1 MSTNAVR
8 ITEISVAHSNSEF
21 DAETGEIFVTVD
33 RSQNTQHDNE
43 ITSSVDRFGSS
54 DQSGETTGSV
64 DRFGSS
70 DQSGETTSSV
80 DRFGSSDQSGE
91 ITSSVD
97 RFQHTLDSRAI
108 ELLNSVPGIETL
120 TALVAI
126 DPEDLSRAARVDY
139 LSAVE
144 RQTGWL
150 QALIQRAIVAVAG
163 SEPSEADGIYEGV
176 DDAEREDISAA
187 LRMSGNSAQYKI
199 DIARSLINTLPN
211 TCSAL
216 ATGEISPAHANVI
229 ARETAAAI
237 REGLPTEAIE
247 RIEES
252 AIAHAEFHTPAQV
265 GNKVRTM
272 LAQIAPK
279 EFEEIV
285 VRAREARKVSMYR
298 ESDGMATVV
307 AILPAEDA
315 QTVMSA
321 IENFVIRANRRDEEA
336 RNHAAK
342 AAIIRAAFIGRAP
355 STYES
360 ARRKSGAGFSGAG
373 VSGAGVSGA
382 GVSGAGVSG
391 AGVSGA
397 GVSGAGVSGAGVSG
411 AGVSGEQIEMT
422 SEEEAAFNNEYVP
435 DLRTMDMKRADA
447 LSEIAGIAVSLSADE
462 AKSHRRSVSVNVTI
476 DLPTLLG
483 LNENPGQLA
492 GYGVLPA
499 QIVRALAGEG
509 KWRRFIT
516 DPNTGTLLDYGRDSY
531 QPPQDLVDFLIAR
544 DRTCRFPGCRQSAAR
559 ADIDHAEAWEDGGET
574 SAANLGALCRRH
586 HRLKTHGGW
595 KLSSNADG
603 SCSWESP
610 DGHNYFVPARPVL
623 DAV

>member
-1 MSTNAVR
+1 MSTNAAR
-8 ITEISVAHSNSEF
+8 ITEISVAHSSSEF
-21 DAETGEIFVTVD
+21 DTKTGDIFAP
-33 RSQNTQHDNE
+33 S
-43 ITSSVDRFGSS
+43 
-54 DQSGETTGSV
+54 
-64 DRFGSS
+64 
-70 DQSGETTSSV
+70 
-80 DRFGSSDQSGE
+80 
-91 ITSSVD
+91 D
-97 RFQHTLDSRAI
+97 RFQNTLNARAT

-126 DPEDLSRAARVDY
+126 DPEDLSRGARVDY

-163 SEPSEADGIYEGV
+163 AEPSEADGIYEGV

-237 REGLPTEAIE
+237 REGLPTEAIA

-272 LAQIAPK
+272 LAQVAPK

-285 VRAREARKVSMYR
+285 VRARETRKVSMYR

-342 AAIIRAAFIGRAP
+342 AEIIRTAFIGRSP
-355 STYES
+355 STYENTK
-360 ARRKSGAGFSGAG
+360 RKSGAG

-382 GVSGAGVSG
+382 GVSGAGD
-391 AGVSGA
+391 
-397 GVSGAGVSGAGVSG
+397 
-411 AGVSGEQIEMT
+411 EQIKMT
-422 SEEEAAFNNEYVP
+422 PEEEAAFSNEYAP

-483 LNENPGQLA
+483 LKENPGQLA

-499 QIVRALAGEG
+499 QIMRALAGEG

-531 QPPQDLVDFLIAR
+531 QPPQDLVDYLIAR

-586 HRLKTHGGW
+586 HRMKTHGGW
-595 KLSSNADG
+595 KLTSNEDG
-603 SCSWESP
+603 SCNWESP
-610 DGHNYFVPARPVL
+610 DGHRYFVPARPVL

>member
-1 MSTNAVR
+1 MRTKATR
-8 ITEISVAHSNSEF
+8 ITEISVTNLNSGF
-21 DAETGEIFVTVD
+21 DTETGEILAPARRF
-33 RSQNTQHDNE
+33 QNT
-43 ITSSVDRFGSS
+43 
-54 DQSGETTGSV
+54 DQPSQTTGSV
-64 DRFGSS
+64 DRF
-70 DQSGETTSSV
+70 QN
-80 DRFGSSDQSGE
+80 
-91 ITSSVD
+91 
-97 RFQHTLDSRAI
+97 TLDTRAT

-126 DPEDLSRAARVDY
+126 DPEDLSRSARVDY

-163 SEPSEADGIYEGV
+163 AEPSEADGIYEGV

-216 ATGEISPAHANVI
+216 STGEISPAHANVI

-285 VRAREARKVSMYR
+285 VRARETRKVSMYR
-298 ESDGMATVV
+298 ESDGIATIV

-342 AAIIRAAFIGRAP
+342 AEIIRAAFNGRAP
-355 STYES
+355 RTYES
-360 ARRKSGAGFSGAG
+360 AKRTN
-373 VSGAGVSGA
+373 GA

-411 AGVSGEQIEMT
+411 AGVSGERIEMT
-422 SEEEAAFNNEYVP
+422 AEEESAFNNEYVP

-483 LNENPGQLA
+483 LKENPGQLA

-499 QIVRALAGEG
+499 QITRALASEG

-531 QPPQDLVDFLIAR
+531 QPPQDLVDYLIAR

-586 HRLKTHGGW
+586 HRMKTHGGW
-595 KLSSNADG
+595 KLSSNEDG

-610 DGHNYFVPARPVL
+610 DGHCYFVPARPVL

>member
-1 MSTNAVR
+1 MSTSAARV
-8 ITEISVAHSNSEF
+8 TEISADDSYSEF
-21 DAETGEIFVTVD
+21 DAETGKIFATP
-33 RSQNTQHDNE
+33 
-43 ITSSVDRFGSS
+43 
-54 DQSGETTGSV
+54 
-64 DRFGSS
+64 
-70 DQSGETTSSV
+70 
-80 DRFGSSDQSGE
+80 
-91 ITSSVD
+91 D
-97 RFQHTLDSRAI
+97 RFQNTLDSRAT

-126 DPEDLSRAARVDY
+126 DPEDLSRGARVDY

-163 SEPSEADGIYEGV
+163 AEPSEADGIYEGV

-237 REGLPTEAIE
+237 REGLPKEAIE

-272 LAQIAPK
+272 LAQVAPK

-285 VRAREARKVSMYR
+285 VRARETRKVSMYR

-342 AAIIRAAFIGRAP
+342 AEIIRAAFIGRAP
-355 STYES
+355 SAYEN
-360 ARRKSGAGFSGAG
+360 AKRMSGAG

-397 GVSGAGVSGAGVSG
+397 GVSGAGISGAGISG
-411 AGVSGEQIEMT
+411 AGISGEQIKMT
-422 SEEEAAFNNEYVP
+422 PEEVAAFSNEYAP

-483 LNENPGQLA
+483 LKENPGQLA

-499 QIVRALAGEG
+499 QIMRALAGEG

-531 QPPQDLVDFLIAR
+531 QPPQDLVDYLIAR

-586 HRLKTHGGW
+586 HRMKTHGGW
-595 KLSSNADG
+595 KLTSNEDG
-603 SCSWESP
+603 SCNWESP
-610 DGHNYFVPARPVL
+610 DGHRYFVPARPVL

>member
-1 MSTNAVR
+1 MSTNAAR
-8 ITEISVAHSNSEF
+8 ITEISVVHSNPEF
-21 DAETGEIFVTVD
+21 DTETGEIFAPA
-33 RSQNTQHDNE
+33 
-43 ITSSVDRFGSS
+43 
-54 DQSGETTGSV
+54 
-64 DRFGSS
+64 
-70 DQSGETTSSV
+70 
-80 DRFGSSDQSGE
+80 
-91 ITSSVD
+91 D
-97 RFQHTLDSRAI
+97 RFQNTKQVLESTGPVDRYGSREDFDSSDRFQNTLNARAT

-126 DPEDLSRAARVDY
+126 DPEDLSRGARVDY

-163 SEPSEADGIYEGV
+163 AEPSEADGIYEGV

-237 REGLPTEAIE
+237 REGLPTDAIT

-272 LAQIAPK
+272 LAQVAPK

-285 VRAREARKVSMYR
+285 VRARETRKVSIYR

-342 AAIIRAAFIGRAP
+342 AEIIRAAFIGRAP
-355 STYES
+355 STYEN
-360 ARRKSGAGFSGAG
+360 AKRKSGAG
-373 VSGAGVSGA
+373 VSGAGA
-382 GVSGAGVSG
+382 
-391 AGVSGA
+391 
-397 GVSGAGVSGAGVSG
+397 
-411 AGVSGEQIEMT
+411 EQIKMT
-422 SEEEAAFNNEYVP
+422 PEEEAAFSNEYAP

-483 LNENPGQLA
+483 LKENPGQLA

-499 QIVRALAGEG
+499 QIMRALAGEG

-586 HRLKTHGGW
+586 HRMKTHGGW
-595 KLSSNADG
+595 KLTSNEDG
-603 SCSWESP
+603 SCNWESP
-610 DGHNYFVPARPVL
+610 DGHRYFVPARPVL

>member
-1 MSTNAVR
+1 VGSFNDCAQLISFVGGLIHYQLMNTNAARVADLSA
-8 ITEISVAHSNSEF
+8 TESHTEF
-21 DAETGEIFVTVD
+21 DTETGEIFNAKENFSISEND
-33 RSQNTQHDNE
+33 SPRLN
-43 ITSSVDRFGSS
+43 
-54 DQSGETTGSV
+54 
-64 DRFGSS
+64 
-70 DQSGETTSSV
+70 
-80 DRFGSSDQSGE
+80 
-91 ITSSVD
+91 D
-97 RFQHTLDSRAI
+97 RFQNTLDSRAT
-108 ELLNSVPGIETL
+108 ELLHSVPGIETL

-126 DPEDLSRAARVDY
+126 DPEDLSRGARVDY

-163 SEPSEADGIYEGV
+163 AEPSEADGIYEGV

-285 VRAREARKVSMYR
+285 VRARETRKVSMYR

-342 AAIIRAAFIGRAP
+342 AEIIRAAFLGRAP
-355 STYES
+355 SAYES
-360 ARRKSGAGFSGAG
+360 AKRK
-373 VSGAGVSGA
+373 
-382 GVSGAGVSG
+382 
-391 AGVSGA
+391 
-397 GVSGAGVSGAGVSG
+397 SGAGVSG
-411 AGVSGEQIEMT
+411 AGVSGEEIKMT
-422 SEEEAAFNNEYVP
+422 AEEESAFAHEYEP

-447 LSEIAGIAVSLSADE
+447 LSEIAGIAVSLSEDE

-483 LNENPGQLA
+483 LKENPGQLA
-492 GYGVLPA
+492 GYGALPA
-499 QIVRALAGEG
+499 QIMRSLAGEG

-531 QPPQDLVDFLIAR
+531 QPPQDLVDYLIAR

-586 HRLKTHGGW
+586 HRMKTHGGW
-595 KLSSNADG
+595 KLTSNEDG
-603 SCSWESP
+603 SCNWESP
-610 DGHNYFVPARPVL
+610 DGHRYFVPARPVL

>member
-1 MSTNAVR
+1 
-8 ITEISVAHSNSEF
+8 
-21 DAETGEIFVTVD
+21 
-33 RSQNTQHDNE
+33 
-43 ITSSVDRFGSS
+43 
-54 DQSGETTGSV
+54 
-64 DRFGSS
+64 
-70 DQSGETTSSV
+70 
-80 DRFGSSDQSGE
+80 
-91 ITSSVD
+91 
-97 RFQHTLDSRAI
+97 
-108 ELLNSVPGIETL
+108 
-120 TALVAI
+120 
-126 DPEDLSRAARVDY
+126 
-139 LSAVE
+139 
-144 RQTGWL
+144 
-150 QALIQRAIVAVAG
+150 
-163 SEPSEADGIYEGV
+163 
-176 DDAEREDISAA
+176 
-187 LRMSGNSAQYKI
+187 
-199 DIARSLINTLPN
+199 LPK
-211 TCSAL
+211 
-216 ATGEISPAHANVI
+216 
-229 ARETAAAI
+229 
-237 REGLPTEAIE
+237 EAIE

-272 LAQIAPK
+272 LAQVAPK

-285 VRAREARKVSMYR
+285 VRARETRKVSMYR

-342 AAIIRAAFIGRAP
+342 AEIIRTAFIGRAP
-355 STYES
+355 STYEN
-360 ARRKSGAGFSGAG
+360 AKRTH
-373 VSGAGVSGA
+373 
-382 GVSGAGVSG
+382 
-391 AGVSGA
+391 
-397 GVSGAGVSGAGVSG
+397 G
-411 AGVSGEQIEMT
+411 AGVSGEPIKMT
-422 SEEEAAFNNEYVP
+422 AEEEAAFSNEYAP

-483 LNENPGQLA
+483 LKDNPGQLA

-499 QIVRALAGEG
+499 QIMRALAGEG

-531 QPPQDLVDFLIAR
+531 QPPQDLVDYLIAR

-586 HRLKTHGGW
+586 HRMKTHGGW
-595 KLSSNADG
+595 KLTSSEDG
-603 SCSWESP
+603 SCNWESP
-610 DGHNYFVPARPVL
+610 DGHRYFVPARPVL

>member
-1 MSTNAVR
+1 MSTNAARV
-8 ITEISVAHSNSEF
+8 TEISPAHSYSEF
-21 DAETGEIFVTVD
+21 DSETGEIFVSTESKGSENYAELSDSSGSNLDSED
-33 RSQNTQHDNE
+33 R
-43 ITSSVDRFGSS
+43 GS
-54 DQSGETTGSV
+54 T
-64 DRFGSS
+64 
-70 DQSGETTSSV
+70 
-80 DRFGSSDQSGE
+80 
-91 ITSSVD
+91 D
-97 RFQHTLDSRAI
+97 RFQETLDSRAT

-126 DPEDLSRAARVDY
+126 DPEDLSRGARVDY

-163 SEPSEADGIYEGV
+163 SEPSQADGIYEGV

-237 REGLPTEAIE
+237 REGLPVEAIA

-272 LAQIAPK
+272 LAQVAPK

-285 VRAREARKVSMYR
+285 VRARETRKVSMYR

-342 AAIIRAAFIGRAP
+342 AEIIRATFLGRAP
-355 STYES
+355 STYDS
-360 ARRKSGAGFSGAG
+360 AKRS
-373 VSGAGVSGA
+373 
-382 GVSGAGVSG
+382 
-391 AGVSGA
+391 SGA

-411 AGVSGEQIEMT
+411 AGVSGEQIKMT
-422 SEEEAAFNNEYVP
+422 AEEEAAFAHEYVP
-435 DLRTMDMKRADA
+435 DFRTMDMKRADA
-447 LSEIAGIAVSLSADE
+447 LSEIAGIAVSLSEDE

-499 QIVRALAGEG
+499 QIMRALAGEG

-531 QPPQDLVDFLIAR
+531 QPPQDLVDYLIAR

-586 HRLKTHGGW
+586 HRMKTHGGW
-595 KLSSNADG
+595 KLTSNEDG
-603 SCSWESP
+603 SCNWESP
-610 DGHNYFVPARPVL
+610 DGHRYFVPARPIM

>member
-1 MSTNAVR
+1 MSTNAAR
-8 ITEISVAHSNSEF
+8 ITEISVAHSNPEF
-21 DAETGEIFVTVD
+21 DTETGEIFAPA
-33 RSQNTQHDNE
+33 
-43 ITSSVDRFGSS
+43 DRFGSREVFDS
-54 DQSGETTGSV
+54 T
-64 DRFGSS
+64 
-70 DQSGETTSSV
+70 
-80 DRFGSSDQSGE
+80 
-91 ITSSVD
+91 D
-97 RFQHTLDSRAI
+97 RFQNTLNARAT

-120 TALVAI
+120 TALLAI
-126 DPEDLSRAARVDY
+126 DPEDLSRSARVDY

-163 SEPSEADGIYEGV
+163 AEPSEADGIYEGV

-237 REGLPTEAIE
+237 REGLPTEAIA

-272 LAQIAPK
+272 LAQVAPK

-285 VRAREARKVSMYR
+285 VRARETRKVSMYR

-342 AAIIRAAFIGRAP
+342 AEIIRAAFIGRAP
-355 STYES
+355 STYENVK
-360 ARRKSGAGFSGAG
+360 RK
-373 VSGAGVSGA
+373 
-382 GVSGAGVSG
+382 
-391 AGVSGA
+391 
-397 GVSGAGVSGAGVSG
+397 SGAGVSGAGVSG
-411 AGVSGEQIEMT
+411 AGVSGEQIKMT
-422 SEEEAAFNNEYVP
+422 PEEEAAFSNEYAP

-483 LNENPGQLA
+483 LKENPGQLT

-499 QIVRALAGEG
+499 QIMRALAGEG

-531 QPPQDLVDFLIAR
+531 QPPQDLVDYLIAR

-586 HRLKTHGGW
+586 HRMKTHGGW
-595 KLSSNADG
+595 KLTSNEDG
-603 SCSWESP
+603 SCNWESP
-610 DGHNYFVPARPVL
+610 DGHRYFVPARPVL

>member
-1 MSTNAVR
+1 MSTNVAR
-8 ITEISVAHSNSEF
+8 ITEISVADSCSEF
-21 DAETGEIFVTVD
+21 DAKTGEIFN
-33 RSQNTQHDNE
+33 SL
-43 ITSSVDRFGSS
+43 
-54 DQSGETTGSV
+54 
-64 DRFGSS
+64 
-70 DQSGETTSSV
+70 
-80 DRFGSSDQSGE
+80 
-91 ITSSVD
+91 D
-97 RFQHTLDSRAI
+97 RFQNTLDSRAT

-126 DPEDLSRAARVDY
+126 DPEDLSRGARVDY

-163 SEPSEADGIYEGV
+163 TEPSEADGIYEGV

-237 REGLPTEAIE
+237 REGLPAEAIT

-272 LAQIAPK
+272 LAQVAPK

-285 VRAREARKVSMYR
+285 VRARETRKVSMYR

-336 RNHAAK
+336 RNHAEK
-342 AAIIRAAFIGRAP
+342 AEIIRAAFIGRAP
-355 STYES
+355 STYEN
-360 ARRKSGAGFSGAG
+360 AKRTN
-373 VSGAGVSGA
+373 
-382 GVSGAGVSG
+382 
-391 AGVSGA
+391 GA

-411 AGVSGEQIEMT
+411 AGVSGEQIKMT
-422 SEEEAAFNNEYVP
+422 PEEEAAFSNEYAP

-483 LNENPGQLA
+483 LKENPGQLA

-499 QIVRALAGEG
+499 QIMRALAGEG

-531 QPPQDLVDFLIAR
+531 QPPQDLVDYLIAR

-586 HRLKTHGGW
+586 HRMKTHGGW
-595 KLSSNADG
+595 KLSSNEDG
-603 SCSWESP
+603 SCNWESP
-610 DGHNYFVPARPVL
+610 DGHRYFVPARPVL

>member
-1 MSTNAVR
+1 MSTNAAR
-8 ITEISVAHSNSEF
+8 ITEISVADSYSEF
-21 DAETGEIFVTVD
+21 DAKTGEILNAGESTPTAKSD
-33 RSQNTQHDNE
+33 
-43 ITSSVDRFGSS
+43 SVRLK
-54 DQSGETTGSV
+54 DQRQDSKYHSESHGLN
-64 DRFGSS
+64 
-70 DQSGETTSSV
+70 
-80 DRFGSSDQSGE
+80 
-91 ITSSVD
+91 D
-97 RFQHTLDSRAI
+97 RFQNTLDSRAT

-126 DPEDLSRAARVDY
+126 DPEDLSRGARVDY

-163 SEPSEADGIYEGV
+163 TEPSEADGIYEGV

-237 REGLPTEAIE
+237 REGLPTAAIE

-265 GNKVRTM
+265 GNKVRTL
-272 LAQIAPK
+272 LAQMAPK

-285 VRAREARKVSMYR
+285 VRARETRKVSMYR

-336 RNHAAK
+336 RNHAEK
-342 AAIIRAAFIGRAP
+342 AEIIRAAFIGRAP
-355 STYES
+355 SSYES
-360 ARRKSGAGFSGAG
+360 AKRAS
-373 VSGAGVSGA
+373 
-382 GVSGAGVSG
+382 
-391 AGVSGA
+391 
-397 GVSGAGVSGAGVSG
+397 GVSG
-411 AGVSGEQIEMT
+411 AGVSGEQIKMT
-422 SEEEAAFNNEYVP
+422 PEEEAAFSNEYAP

-483 LNENPGQLA
+483 LKENPGQLA

-499 QIVRALAGEG
+499 QIIRALAGEG

-531 QPPQDLVDFLIAR
+531 QPPQDLVDYLIAR

-586 HRLKTHGGW
+586 HRMKTHGGW
-595 KLSSNADG
+595 KLSSNEDG
-603 SCSWESP
+603 SCNWESP
-610 DGHNYFVPARPVL
+610 DGHRYFVPARPVL

>member
-1 MSTNAVR
+1 MSTNAAR
-8 ITEISVAHSNSEF
+8 IAETSVAHSYPEF
-21 DAETGEIFVTVD
+21 DPETGEIFGANGSIPPTEND
-33 RSQNTQHDNE
+33 SAGLSDHFQDHASYNE
-43 ITSSVDRFGSS
+43 SPDLN
-54 DQSGETTGSV
+54 
-64 DRFGSS
+64 
-70 DQSGETTSSV
+70 
-80 DRFGSSDQSGE
+80 
-91 ITSSVD
+91 D
-97 RFQHTLDSRAI
+97 RFQNTLNARAT
-108 ELLNSVPGIETL
+108 ELLNSIPGIETL

-126 DPEDLSRAARVDY
+126 DPEDLSRGARVDY

-163 SEPSEADGIYEGV
+163 TEPSEADGIYEGV

-237 REGLPTEAIE
+237 REGLPKEAIE

-272 LAQIAPK
+272 LAQVAPK

-285 VRAREARKVSMYR
+285 VRARETRKVSMYR

-342 AAIIRAAFIGRAP
+342 AEIIRAAFIGRAP

-360 ARRKSGAGFSGAG
+360 AKRK
-373 VSGAGVSGA
+373 SGAGVSGA

-411 AGVSGEQIEMT
+411 AGVSGEQIKMT
-422 SEEEAAFNNEYVP
+422 PEEEAAFSNEYAP

-483 LNENPGQLA
+483 LKENPGQLA

-499 QIVRALAGEG
+499 HIVRALAGEG

-531 QPPQDLVDFLIAR
+531 QPPQDLVDYLIAR

-586 HRLKTHGGW
+586 HRMKTHGGW
-595 KLSSNADG
+595 KLTSSEDG
-603 SCSWESP
+603 SCNWESP
-610 DGHNYFVPARPVL
+610 DGHRYFVPARPVL

>member
-1 MSTNAVR
+1 MSTNAAR
-8 ITEISVAHSNSEF
+8 ITEVSVAHSYSEF
-21 DAETGEIFVTVD
+21 DPVTGEIFAAVDRFQNDDRSDGATDSIDRFQNDDRSDGATDSID
-33 RSQNTQHDNE
+33 RSQND
-43 ITSSVDRFGSS
+43 DRS
-54 DQSGETTGSV
+54 DGATDS
-64 DRFGSS
+64 
-70 DQSGETTSSV
+70 
-80 DRFGSSDQSGE
+80 
-91 ITSSVD
+91 ID
-97 RFQHTLDSRAI
+97 RFQNTLDSRAT

-126 DPEDLSRAARVDY
+126 DPEDLSRGARVDY

-163 SEPSEADGIYEGV
+163 AEPSEADGIYEGV

-237 REGLPTEAIE
+237 REGLPTEAIA

-272 LAQIAPK
+272 LAQVAPK

-285 VRAREARKVSMYR
+285 VRARETRKVSMYR

-342 AAIIRAAFIGRAP
+342 AEIIRAAFIGRAP

-360 ARRKSGAGFSGAG
+360 AKRKSGVNGAGFSGADVNG
-373 VSGAGVSGA
+373 AGFSGADVNGA
-382 GVSGAGVSG
+382 DVNGADVN
-391 AGVSGA
+391 
-397 GVSGAGVSGAGVSG
+397 
-411 AGVSGEQIEMT
+411 GEKTEMT
-422 SEEEAAFNNEYVP
+422 PEEEAAFSNEYAP

-462 AKSHRRSVSVNVTI
+462 AKSHRRSVSVNVTV
-476 DLPTLLG
+476 DLKTLLG

-499 QIVRALAGEG
+499 QIARALASEG

-531 QPPQDLVDFLIAR
+531 QPPQDLVDYLIAR

-586 HRLKTHGGW
+586 HRMKTHGGW
-595 KLSSNADG
+595 NLTSNEDG
-603 SCSWESP
+603 SCNWESP
-610 DGHNYFVPARPVL
+610 DGHRYFVPARPVL

>member
-1 MSTNAVR
+1 MNTNAAQVADLSA
-8 ITEISVAHSNSEF
+8 TESRAEF
-21 DAETGEIFVTVD
+21 DTETGEIFNSAE
-33 RSQNTQHDNE
+33 RFQNTENDTESSNLSDQLESNE
-43 ITSSVDRFGSS
+43 VLDSTDRFGSNEVLDS
-54 DQSGETTGSV
+54 TDC
-64 DRFGSS
+64 FGSNEVL
-70 DQSGETTSSV
+70 DSS
-80 DRFGSSDQSGE
+80 
-91 ITSSVD
+91 D
-97 RFQHTLDSRAI
+97 RFQNTLDSRAT
-108 ELLNSVPGIETL
+108 ELLHSVPGIETL

-126 DPEDLSRAARVDY
+126 DPEDLSRGARVDY

-150 QALIQRAIVAVAG
+150 QSLIQRAIVAVAG
-163 SEPSEADGIYEGV
+163 AEPSEADGIYEGV

-237 REGLPTEAIE
+237 REGLPADAIE

-285 VRAREARKVSMYR
+285 VRARETRKVSMYR

-336 RNHAAK
+336 RNHASK
-342 AAIIRAAFIGRAP
+342 AEIIRAAFTGRAP

-360 ARRKSGAGFSGAG
+360 AKRK
-373 VSGAGVSGA
+373 
-382 GVSGAGVSG
+382 
-391 AGVSGA
+391 
-397 GVSGAGVSGAGVSG
+397 SG
-411 AGVSGEQIEMT
+411 AGVSGETIKMT
-422 SEEEAAFNNEYVP
+422 TEEEAAFAHEYAP

-483 LNENPGQLA
+483 LKENPGQLA
-492 GYGVLPA
+492 GYGALPA
-499 QIVRALAGEG
+499 QIMRALAGEG

-516 DPNTGTLLDYGRDSY
+516 DPSTGTLLDYGRDSY
-531 QPPQDLVDFLIAR
+531 QPPQDLVDYLIAR

-586 HRLKTHGGW
+586 HRMKTHGGW
-595 KLSSNADG
+595 KLTSNEDG

-610 DGHNYFVPARPVL
+610 DGHHYFVPARPIL

>member
-1 MSTNAVR
+1 MSPK
-8 ITEISVAHSNSEF
+8 VAHLESIVDSDFGVSNKQIDRMQTIL
-21 DAETGEIFVTVD
+21 DA
-33 RSQNTQHDNE
+33 R
-43 ITSSVDRFGSS
+43 
-54 DQSGETTGSV
+54 TT
-64 DRFGSS
+64 
-70 DQSGETTSSV
+70 
-80 DRFGSSDQSGE
+80 
-91 ITSSVD
+91 
-97 RFQHTLDSRAI
+97 
-108 ELLNSVPGIETL
+108 ELLNSIPGIETL

-126 DPEDLSRAARVDY
+126 DPEDLSRASRVDY

-163 SEPSEADGIYEGV
+163 AEPSESDGIYEGV
-176 DDAEREDISAA
+176 DDAEREDVSTA

-216 ATGEISPAHANVI
+216 AAGEISQGHANVI

-237 REGLPTEAIE
+237 RDGLPIEAIS

-272 LAQIAPK
+272 LAQVAPK

-285 VRAREARKVSMYR
+285 VRARETRKVSMYR
-298 ESDGMATVV
+298 ESDGMATIV

-336 RNHAAK
+336 RSQAAK
-342 AAIIRAAFIGRAP
+342 AEIIRAAFIGRAP
-355 STYES
+355 SEYERS
-360 ARRKSGAGFSGAG
+360 KKSSGAG

-411 AGVSGEQIEMT
+411 AGVSGKKVEMT
-422 SEEEAAFNNEYVP
+422 PEEEAAFAHEYVP
-435 DLRTMDMKRADA
+435 DFRTMDMKRADA
-447 LSEIAGIAVSLSADE
+447 LSEIAGIAVSLSEDE

-483 LNENPGQLA
+483 LSESPGQLA
-492 GYGVLPA
+492 GYGALPA
-499 QIVRALAGEG
+499 QIMRALAGEG

-516 DPNTGTLLDYGRDSY
+516 DPSSGALLDYGRESY
-531 QPPQDLVDFLIAR
+531 QPPQELIDFLIAR

-586 HRLKTHGGW
+586 HRMKTHGGW
-595 KLSSNADG
+595 NLTSNEDG
-603 SCSWESP
+603 SCNWESP
-610 DGHNYFVPARPVL
+610 DGHRYFVPARPIL

>member
-1 MSTNAVR
+1 MSTNAARV
-8 ITEISVAHSNSEF
+8 TEISVAHSSSEF
-21 DAETGEIFVTVD
+21 DSETGEIVTL
-33 RSQNTQHDNE
+33 
-43 ITSSVDRFGSS
+43 
-54 DQSGETTGSV
+54 
-64 DRFGSS
+64 
-70 DQSGETTSSV
+70 
-80 DRFGSSDQSGE
+80 
-91 ITSSVD
+91 VD
-97 RFQHTLDSRAI
+97 RFQNDDQSGDTAGSIDRFQNTLDSRAT

-126 DPEDLSRAARVDY
+126 DPEDLSRGARVDY

-163 SEPSEADGIYEGV
+163 TEPSEADGIYEGV
-176 DDAEREDISAA
+176 DGAEREDISTA

-237 REGLPTEAIE
+237 REGLPTEAIA

-272 LAQIAPK
+272 LAQVAPK

-285 VRAREARKVSMYR
+285 VRARETRKVSMYR

-342 AAIIRAAFIGRAP
+342 AEIIRSAFIGRAP

-360 ARRKSGAGFSGAG
+360 AKRSPGVSGAGVGGAG
-373 VSGAGVSGA
+373 VSGA
-382 GVSGAGVSG
+382 
-391 AGVSGA
+391 
-397 GVSGAGVSGAGVSG
+397 
-411 AGVSGEQIEMT
+411 QIKMT
-422 SEEEAAFNNEYVP
+422 PEEEAAFSNEYAP

-483 LNENPGQLA
+483 LKDNPGQLA

-499 QIVRALAGEG
+499 PIMRALAGEG

-516 DPNTGTLLDYGRDSY
+516 DPSTGTLLDYGRDSY
-531 QPPQDLVDFLIAR
+531 QPPQDLVDYLIAR

-586 HRLKTHGGW
+586 HRMKTTGGW
-595 KLSSNADG
+595 KLTSSEDG
-603 SCSWESP
+603 SCNWESP
-610 DGHNYFVPARPVL
+610 DGHRYFVPARPVL

>member
-1 MSTNAVR
+1 
-8 ITEISVAHSNSEF
+8 
-21 DAETGEIFVTVD
+21 
-33 RSQNTQHDNE
+33 
-43 ITSSVDRFGSS
+43 
-54 DQSGETTGSV
+54 
-64 DRFGSS
+64 
-70 DQSGETTSSV
+70 
-80 DRFGSSDQSGE
+80 
-91 ITSSVD
+91 
-97 RFQHTLDSRAI
+97 
-108 ELLNSVPGIETL
+108 
-120 TALVAI
+120 
-126 DPEDLSRAARVDY
+126 
-139 LSAVE
+139 
-144 RQTGWL
+144 
-150 QALIQRAIVAVAG
+150 
-163 SEPSEADGIYEGV
+163 
-176 DDAEREDISAA
+176 
-187 LRMSGNSAQYKI
+187 
-199 DIARSLINTLPN
+199 
-211 TCSAL
+211 
-216 ATGEISPAHANVI
+216 VI

-285 VRAREARKVSMYR
+285 VRARETRKVSMYR
-298 ESDGMATVV
+298 ESDGIATIV

-342 AAIIRAAFIGRAP
+342 AEIIRAAFNGRAP
-355 STYES
+355 RTYES
-360 ARRKSGAGFSGAG
+360 AKRTN
-373 VSGAGVSGA
+373 GA

-411 AGVSGEQIEMT
+411 AGVSGERIEMT
-422 SEEEAAFNNEYVP
+422 AEEEAAFNNEYVP

-483 LNENPGQLA
+483 LKENPGQLA

-499 QIVRALAGEG
+499 QITRALASEG

-531 QPPQDLVDFLIAR
+531 QPPQDLVDYLIAR

-586 HRLKTHGGW
+586 HRMKTHGGW
-595 KLSSNADG
+595 KLSSNEDG
-603 SCSWESP
+603 SCNWESP
-610 DGHNYFVPARPVL
+610 DGHRYFVPARPVL

>member
-1 MSTNAVR
+1 MSTNAAR
-8 ITEISVAHSNSEF
+8 ITEISVAHSSPEF
-21 DAETGEIFVTVD
+21 DTETGEIYAPGDRYQDDVQSCVTA
-33 RSQNTQHDNE
+33 
-43 ITSSVDRFGSS
+43 GS
-54 DQSGETTGSV
+54 
-64 DRFGSS
+64 
-70 DQSGETTSSV
+70 
-80 DRFGSSDQSGE
+80 
-91 ITSSVD
+91 ID
-97 RFQHTLDSRAI
+97 RFQNVDQSCNTAISIDRFQNDDLSGDTAGSIDRFQNTLDSRAA
-108 ELLNSVPGIETL
+108 ELLNSIPGIETL

-126 DPEDLSRAARVDY
+126 DPEDLSRSARVDY

-163 SEPSEADGIYEGV
+163 TEPSEADGIYEGV

-211 TCSAL
+211 TCTAL
-216 ATGEISPAHANVI
+216 ATGEISTAHANVI

-237 REGLPTEAIE
+237 REGLPTEAIA

-272 LAQIAPK
+272 LAQVAPK

-285 VRAREARKVSMYR
+285 VRARDTRKVSMYR

-342 AAIIRAAFIGRAP
+342 AEIIRAAFIGRAP
-355 STYES
+355 STYEN
-360 ARRKSGAGFSGAG
+360 AKRNNGAG
-373 VSGAGVSGA
+373 VHGAGVHGA
-382 GVSGAGVSG
+382 GVHGAGVHG
-391 AGVSGA
+391 A
-397 GVSGAGVSGAGVSG
+397 
-411 AGVSGEQIEMT
+411 GEQIKMT
-422 SEEEAAFNNEYVP
+422 PVEEAAFNNEYAP

-516 DPNTGTLLDYGRDSY
+516 DPNSGTLLDYGRDSY
-531 QPPQDLVDFLIAR
+531 QPPQDLVDYLIAR

-559 ADIDHAEAWEDGGET
+559 ADIDHAEAWEDGGAT

-586 HRLKTHGGW
+586 HRMKTHGGW
-595 KLSSNADG
+595 KLTSNEDG
-603 SCSWESP
+603 SCNWESP
-610 DGHNYFVPARPVL
+610 DGHRYFVPARPVL